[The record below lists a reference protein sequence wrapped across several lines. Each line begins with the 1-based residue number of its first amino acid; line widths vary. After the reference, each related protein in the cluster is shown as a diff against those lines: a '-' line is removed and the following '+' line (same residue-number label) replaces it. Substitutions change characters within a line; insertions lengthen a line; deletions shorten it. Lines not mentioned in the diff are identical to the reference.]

1 MMTNSF
7 ADIRTVRASS
17 VPIAAALCRL
27 AKIAQTVNQ
36 MVHWREANSKVSP
49 GLLIETLVICI
60 LCGRKPLWKIEQFW
74 AQQDLRTLF
83 ADVELSV
90 EQLNDDAYG
99 HALDKLAEVS
109 MKELVSTVSL
119 SLLQAHS
126 LGIHI
131 AHFDTTSKSVQGAY
145 TGEAHD
151 EFKIDHGFSKDLR
164 PDLKQFKLGAA
175 VQEDGLVIM
184 GELLAGNKTD
194 VEWNPEA
201 AVEMQ
206 KLFTQQGLKDVIFV
220 ADCALIST
228 GGLKELAEQN
238 VQFISRFPETFG
250 LAKELKELA
259 WEQDAWQDIGILAE
273 SKGSQAARYKVFPAH
288 RKIDDREYSFLVVH
302 SSVLEASKEKTLVK
316 RISKQ
321 KEELARKAK
330 TLTSA
335 AFACEPDAQNAL
347 QAFALEIAKLGF
359 SFSGSVTCQTVLTYA
374 HKGRPKKGEQPM
386 ETISYRIECEIG
398 DLAPERF
405 ERLRQ
410 MESTFVLI
418 YSIQDKENYT
428 PKAVLTEYKRQ
439 ISIETKFRFLKN
451 PVYLGPVFLKSQK
464 RIHALGYV
472 FILVLMLASYLEYR
486 VRKSLKEKNEFVQ
499 LPGNKKTDTPSVM
512 TILEVLATIEVV
524 VVQGQRYFPSN
535 INRQA
540 LDMVRWA
547 GFDPSIYLKSAGSI
561 Q

>member
-1 MMTNSF
+1 MTNSF
-7 ADIRTVRASS
+7 ADIRTIRASS
-17 VPIAAALCRL
+17 VPVAAALCRT

-36 MVHWREANSKVSP
+36 MVHWKEANSKISP

-74 AQQDLRTLF
+74 AQQDLPSLF

-109 MKELVSTVSL
+109 MEQLVSTVSL

-126 LGIHI
+126 LGINVVHL
-131 AHFDTTSKSVQGAY
+131 DTTSKSVQGAY
-145 TGEAHD
+145 TGQAHD
-151 EFKIDHGFSKDLR
+151 EFEINHGFSKDLR

-175 VQEDGLVIM
+175 VQEHGLVIM
-184 GELLAGNKTD
+184 GELLAGNKAD
-194 VEWNPEA
+194 AEWNPDA
-201 AVEMQ
+201 ALKMQ
-206 KLFTQQGLKDVIFV
+206 ELFTKQGFKDVIFI

-228 GGLKELAEQN
+228 GGLKRLAGQE

-250 LAKELKELA
+250 LARELKRLA
-259 WEQDAWQDIGILAE
+259 WDQDDWQEIGMLA
-273 SKGSQAARYKVFPAH
+273 SSNANQAARYRVFPVQ
-288 RKIDDREYSFLVVH
+288 RKLDDRAYTFLVVH
-302 SSVLEASKEKTLVK
+302 SSMLEASKEKTLIK

-321 KEELARKAK
+321 KEELERKAK
-330 TLTSA
+330 NLTST
-335 AFACEPDAQNAL
+335 AFACEPDAQSAL
-347 QAFALEIAKLGF
+347 QAFAKEVAKLGY
-359 SFSGSVTCQTVLTYA
+359 SFSGTVECQTVTTYA
-374 HKGRPKKGEQPM
+374 HKGRPKKGEQPI
-386 ETISYRIECEIG
+386 ETVSYRVNCTIG
-398 DLAPERF
+398 DLNPDLF

-410 MESTFVLI
+410 LESTFVLI
-418 YSIQDKENYT
+418 YSIRDQQKYT
-428 PKAVLTEYKRQ
+428 PAAILAEYKRQ
-439 ISIETKFRFLKN
+439 ISIETKFRFLKS
-451 PVYLGPVFLKSQK
+451 PVYLGPVFLKSKK

-486 VRKSLKEKNEFVQ
+486 VRQSLKERNEFVQ
-499 LPGNKKTDTPSVM
+499 LPGNKKTDTPSIA

-535 INRQA
+535 LNRQA
-540 LDMVRWA
+540 LDMVQWA
-547 GFDPSIYLKSAGSI
+547 GFDPSIYLKPAESI